1 MIVLNVTART
11 RGANNRATRKP
22 QPARNRAVQIW
33 RLSAGCACQR
43 LNEAALDPDGAA
55 PHIASVH
62 HTRRHCNER
71 VSQRL
76 VAPRNL
82 PLGCAP
88 SAPAWSLLR
97 LSAPVGE
104 CSLRDDV
111 LAQYVNHARVG
122 QARRRPAVRGAFCP
136 QQPAK

>member
-1 MIVLNVTART
+1 MSVFRSSSPHETHRS
-11 RGANNRATRKP
+11 
-22 QPARNRAVQIW
+22 AV
-33 RLSAGCACQR
+33 
-43 LNEAALDPDGAA
+43 
-55 PHIASVH
+55 
-62 HTRRHCNER
+62 
-71 VSQRL
+71 
-76 VAPRNL
+76 
-82 PLGCAP
+82 PL
-88 SAPAWSLLR
+88 APAWSLLR